1 MMQLFRKKFLEKV
14 IVGKSLFLTL
24 KVMENNRKQW
34 RKVNGQNEQL
44 ILYIVIFLAKLNRTS
59 QSPSL
64 VKISAQLDFSLKR
77 YSRKRKQKK
86 SYLNNRKTR

>member
-1 MMQLFRKKFLEKV
+1 MQLFRKKILEK
-14 IVGKSLFLTL
+14 IIIGKSLFFDL

-64 VKISAQLDFSLKR
+64 VKISAQSDFSLKR

>member
-1 MMQLFRKKFLEKV
+1 MQLFRKIFLEKV
-14 IVGKSLFLTL
+14 IIGKSLFFDL

-64 VKISAQLDFSLKR
+64 VKISAQLDFSFLR

>member
-1 MMQLFRKKFLEKV
+1 
-14 IVGKSLFLTL
+14 
-24 KVMENNRKQW
+24 MENNRKQW

>member
-1 MMQLFRKKFLEKV
+1 MQLFRKKILEKV
-14 IVGKSLFLTL
+14 IVGKSLFFAL

-77 YSRKRKQKK
+77 YSQKRKQKK

>member
-1 MMQLFRKKFLEKV
+1 
-14 IVGKSLFLTL
+14 
-24 KVMENNRKQW
+24 MENNRKQW

-64 VKISAQLDFSLKR
+64 VKISAQLDISLMR

>member
-1 MMQLFRKKFLEKV
+1 MGVFKYLRDAAFQKKKFRKSYIWEIF
-14 IVGKSLFLTL
+14 FFAL

-77 YSRKRKQKK
+77 YSRNANKR
-86 SYLNNRKTR
+86 NRI